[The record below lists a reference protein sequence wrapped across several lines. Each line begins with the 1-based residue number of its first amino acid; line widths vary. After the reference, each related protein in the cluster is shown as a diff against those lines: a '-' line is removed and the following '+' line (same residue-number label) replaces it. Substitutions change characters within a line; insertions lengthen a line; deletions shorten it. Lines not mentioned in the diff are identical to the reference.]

1 MSDVVADSSVVAKWV
16 IPEPDSAQAHRLYS
30 EVVASGGRLIVLDI
44 ALVEVA
50 NALWK
55 RQHRGLAMSSE
66 TDRLLDD
73 LLTLSVHVEP
83 ALTRLRRAVQIAQT
97 FDLAVYDALFI
108 ALAEELGLPGVT
120 ADEPLRRKVNPALPQ
135 IVLLR
140 DWPPPPPTAP
150 PPAPRTS

>member
-16 IPEPDSAQAHRLYS
+16 IPKPDSVQAHRLYS

-83 ALTRLRRAVQIAQT
+83 ALPRPPRLGP
-97 FDLAVYDALFI
+97 
-108 ALAEELGLPGVT
+108 AEVGRDGPREFEGIRKGLPLAT
-120 ADEPLRRKVNPALPQ
+120 AGAV
-135 IVLLR
+135 
-140 DWPPPPPTAP
+140 W
-150 PPAPRTS
+150 